1 MKKLQENCPV
11 MIAKIPDLIM
21 KEIDVWVDECKK
33 IKEHPYAELKHLRIE
48 TLENDFFRIKVSESL
63 IKESFWLP
71 WILKL
76 CSEYVG
82 NNTTD
87 LDFDIEIFDNGSQS
101 SWGVWTNFYQR
112 GNCLSD
118 HIHNG
123 DLSGVIYC
131 KNHDHPT
138 FFNDY
143 DIGYE
148 GIDGTMILFP
158 SNTRH
163 HVKEQLSDEERI
175 TISFNIF
182 QNSKLK
188 NNELLYQ

>member
-11 MIAKIPDLIM
+11 VIAKIPDLIM
-21 KEIDVWVDECKK
+21 KEIDVWVEECEK
-33 IKEHPYAELKHLRIE
+33 IKEHPYAALKNLE
-48 TLENDFFRIKVSESL
+48 EKTLENDFYRLRVPDSL
-63 IKESFWLP
+63 IEESFWLP
-71 WILKL
+71 WTLKL
-76 CSEYVG
+76 CSIYVG
-82 NNTTD
+82 NNTTAA
-87 LDFDIEIFDNGSQS
+87 DFSVALLHNGCR

-112 GNCLSD
+112 GNRLSD
-118 HIHNG
+118 HIHDG

-138 FFNDY
+138 FFSDY

-158 SNTRH
+158 SNTIH

-182 QNSKLK
+182 QKPKPK
-188 NNELLYQ
+188 NKELLYQ

>member
-1 MKKLQENCPV
+1 MKKLQEDCPV
-11 MIAKIPDLIM
+11 VIVKIPDLIM
-21 KEIDVWVDECKK
+21 KEIYVWVDECKK
-33 IKEHPYAELKHLRIE
+33 IKEHPYAELKTLRAK
-48 TLENDFFRIKVSESL
+48 TLENDFFRIQVSESL

-82 NNTTD
+82 NNTAD
-87 LDFDIEIFDNGSQS
+87 IDFKIENFDKRIQ
-101 SWGVWTNFYQR
+101 SWGVWTNFYQK

-118 HIHNG
+118 HTHMG

-131 KNHDHPT
+131 KNHNHPT

-158 SNTRH
+158 SNTVH
-163 HVKEQLSDEERI
+163 HVKEQISDEERI

-182 QNSKLK
+182 QNLKSK
-188 NNELLYQ
+188 NIELTYQ